1 MNLGY
6 AAIEALNAPAV
17 LGLRAVK
24 LLAALL
30 LAVALPAH
38 GNGIPDWFAET
49 FLDVRED
56 AADAA
61 KEGKRLMLYFWLEGC
76 PYCRQLEEVT
86 FRDPGVVRRMKR
98 ELTPV
103 AINVRGDREVTW
115 TDGRKMSEKE
125 LTQLLAV
132 RGTPTLLFFDENTRI
147 VERATGYLEPR
158 RLLSVLDAIRASAPR
173 SSSTPDPRAPR

>member
-6 AAIEALNAPAV
+6 AAIEALNAPVV

-30 LAVALPAH
+30 FAVALPAH
-38 GNGIPDWFAET
+38 GDGIPDWFAET

-56 AADAA
+56 AVDAG

-76 PYCRQLEEVT
+76 PYCRQVEEVT
-86 FRDPGVVRRMKR
+86 FRDPGVVHRMKR
-98 ELTPV
+98 ELVPV

-115 TDGRKMSEKE
+115 TDGRKMSEKQFTA
-125 LTQLLAV
+125 LMRV
-132 RGTPTLLFFDENTRI
+132 GGTPTLLFLDESGA
-147 VERATGYLEPR
+147 VVARATGYVEPAKMR
-158 RLLSVLDAIRASAPR
+158 ALLDAARVRPPGPR
-173 SSSTPDPRAPR
+173 